1 MSKSIGLIVIAA
13 LLAIAQSASISP
25 ERIREHVK
33 YLSSDQMEGR
43 GVGEKGGQLATEYI
57 ADQFKLAG
65 TKPAGDDGT
74 YFQKV
79 PLVGVEPL
87 PSSQMSASVGSKSV
101 DFHWG
106 EDIVGVNQQQTTEGK
121 FEGDAVFVG
130 HGISAPEFQW
140 DDYQNVDVSGK
151 ILVMFTNEPP
161 STDDKFFEG
170 RALTYY
176 GRWVYKY
183 EEGLRRGAKAV
194 ILIHTP
200 ETAGYGWGVVRSS
213 WGHDTPSVKLEPR
226 QRALFFA
233 GWMSREAGGKL
244 FGLAG
249 KNLDEMLAAS
259 DKPGFKPVD
268 LKVQIRGDMISKVR
282 DLDTRNV
289 AAIVP
294 GSDPK
299 LKDEAVIFSAHWD
312 HLGVAT
318 PVAGDAI
325 YNGAIDNATGCG
337 ILLELARAWAALPQ
351 RPRRSALFL
360 AVTAEEAIMKGS
372 QYYAAHPIIPISKTA
387 IDLNY
392 DAVHPWGRAKE
403 IVITGAE
410 RTNVL
415 AEAQAIAKRLN
426 LTIQGDP
433 EPEQGHYF
441 RSDHFSFAHAGVPAF
456 SIAVGNEFA
465 GKPAGYGEKMFEEY
479 NTKHYHQ
486 PSDEFQANW
495 DFTALQQAAQYGF
508 LLGQD
513 VANQDKLPD
522 WRTGEQFHR

>member
-1 MSKSIGLIVIAA
+1 MAKSIGLMVIVAV
-13 LLAIAQSASISP
+13 LAFGQDASISA

-33 YLSSDQMEGR
+33 HLSSDQMEGR
-43 GVGEKGGQLATEYI
+43 GVGQKGGQLATEYI

-65 TKPAGDDGT
+65 AKPAGDNGT
-74 YFQKV
+74 YFQAV
-79 PLVGVEPL
+79 PLVGVEPQPASEL
-87 PSSQMSASVGSKSV
+87 RVSAHGKNI
-101 DFHWG
+101 DLHWG
-106 EDIVGVNQQQTTEGK
+106 DDFVGLNPQQVPDAR

-130 HGISAPEFQW
+130 HGISAPEFKW
-140 DDYQNVDVSGK
+140 DDYKGVDVTGK

-161 STDDKFFEG
+161 STDPLFFEG

-183 EEGLRRGAKAV
+183 EEGLRHGAKAV

-213 WGHDTPSVKLEPR
+213 WGRDTPSVKLEPG
-226 QRALFFA
+226 QKALSFA
-233 GWMSREAGGKL
+233 GWISRDAGGKL

-249 KNLDEMLAAS
+249 GTVDEMLAAA
-259 DKPGFKPVD
+259 DQPDFRPVD
-268 LKVQIRGDMISKVR
+268 LKVRIRARMVEKVR
-282 DLDTRNV
+282 GLDTRNV
-289 AAIVP
+289 AAIVS

-299 LKDEAVIFSAHWD
+299 LKDQAVVFSAHWD
-312 HLGVAT
+312 HLGIAT
-318 PVAGDAI
+318 PVNGDGI

-337 ILLELARAWAALPQ
+337 ILIELARAWAALPQ
-351 RPRRSALFL
+351 KPGRSALFL
-360 AVTAEEAIMKGS
+360 AVTAEEAVMKGS
-372 QYYAAHPIIPISKTA
+372 EYYAAHPIIPVAKTA

-410 RTNVL
+410 RTSVFAD
-415 AEAQAIAKRLN
+415 AEAIARRLN
-426 LTIQGDP
+426 LTIKADP
-433 EPEQGHYF
+433 APEQGHYF
-441 RSDHFSFAHAGVPAF
+441 RSDHFSFAHSGIPAF

-479 NTKHYHQ
+479 NTAHYHQ
-486 PSDEFQANW
+486 PSDEFQAGW

-522 WRTGEQFHR
+522 WRPGDQFHR